1 MMLIRR
7 IAVRNF
13 RKLLHGSEI
22 DELEPGLTVIVGDNE
37 EGKSTLLKALQSAF
51 FDRYKLTGDAA
62 NDMQPFGSEVRPEV
76 EVDFEVGQTSYRL
89 KKGFLQSSSALLE
102 SNGDRWKND
111 SAEDQL
117 RDLLGFSSPGRGAAK
132 EEHRGLSGLLWVE
145 QGKAFAPLQLNQDTR
160 NALHEAIEG
169 EVGQVTGGERGR
181 KLLEAVTRKYDTYYT
196 PTRREKKGLKD
207 TRGEVESL
215 KTQVESLESE
225 VAQYDYKVDTLA
237 KLKNN
242 LVSYESED
250 RLSQARAEV
259 QEAQNAAR
267 ELEAVEAK
275 ITTAEAR
282 LKEAKTTFEF
292 AQAALKTRKDKVER
306 LQEVETEAEPVS
318 RNVENLN
325 EELRLTTEARDR
337 AEDRLRV
344 TSAALEN
351 AESNRTAAE
360 RERERAEITVS
371 LEELDGRIQRARDI
385 QTETAR
391 DRETAAGIPIDEATL
406 ARLHEKDRELENKR
420 AALEAVATTL
430 DFSPSEDQS
439 VNVDGQTWDVGKQR
453 RVTEKTTLEL
463 EGFGLLVITPGGE
476 DIRARRAAVEELR
489 RSLDADLQR
498 VGYDSIEAAETAW
511 SGKNALQTRI
521 EQAQARLDEIV
532 PEGLEELQTRAD
544 DLREQLGAVKAL
556 LSDPISPP
564 CSVRKAQEV
573 EKATLSREV
582 DARAAQ
588 TAAGEQLKAEE
599 KNFSEVQERRT
610 GATSTLAQLE
620 KEIKRLRNDLDN
632 SRQDKADVDLER
644 DVAAASKIYD
654 TRVIELDKLKTQRER
669 MSPDLVQ
676 AELERSQDAY
686 EKLQKQIAND
696 KERTD
701 KLEGELR
708 GIGQNGLGEA
718 VQQKRGEL
726 EVATQN
732 LARLELDAKAWA
744 LLRDTLQQAE
754 REAKEKFL
762 APVTERLEP
771 YMKLIFPGTD
781 LQLDEEKMEIA
792 ALRRVH
798 KEPFASLS
806 IGTREQIA
814 VLARLALAD
823 LLHQKG
829 KPVVLIL
836 DDALVNCDDERF
848 NRMALALRKAAENVQ
863 IIILTCHEV
872 RYEAALGATM
882 VRLMNCKVAAA

>member
-1 MMLIRR
+1 MQIRR

-13 RKLLHGSEI
+13 RKLLHRVEI
-22 DELEPGLTVIVGDNE
+22 NELKLGLTVIVGDNE

-51 FDRYKLTGDAA
+51 FDKYNLSDPPTNDMLPFGSKVQPQVEVEFKIAQTAYKLTKR
-62 NDMQPFGSEVRPEV
+62 FRESK
-76 EVDFEVGQTSYRL
+76 F
-89 KKGFLQSSSALLE
+89 ALLE
-102 SNGDRWKND
+102 SDGPPLKND
-111 SAEDQL
+111 SAENQL
-117 RDLLGFSSPGRGAAK
+117 RNLLGFSSPNRGVAK

-181 KLLEAVTRKYDTYYT
+181 KLLTVVYEKCNEYFT
-196 PTRREKKGLKD
+196 PKRRSEKGELKAAR
-207 TRGEVESL
+207 TKVELLNGEV
-215 KTQVESLESE
+215 QRIESE
-225 VAQYDYKVDTLA
+225 LAQYADKVDILE
-237 KLKNN
+237 KLKNT
-242 LVSYESED
+242 LTSYESED
-250 RLSQARAEV
+250 RLAQA
-259 QEAQNAAR
+259 QTDMQKAQNAAR

-275 ITTAEAR
+275 IMTAEAR
-282 LKEAKTTFEF
+282 LKEAKTAFEF
-292 AQAALKTRKDKVER
+292 AQAALKTRRDKVER
-306 LQEVETEAEPVS
+306 LQDVETEAEPVT

-325 EELRLTTEARDR
+325 EELRLATEARDR
-337 AEDRLRV
+337 AEDRLRGR
-344 TSAALEN
+344 SAALEN
-351 AESNRTAAE
+351 AESNRIAAE
-360 RERERAEITVS
+360 RERERAEITGS

-385 QTETAR
+385 RTETAR

-406 ARLHEKDRELENKR
+406 ATLHEKDRELENKR

-430 DFSPSEDQS
+430 DFSPSDDQS

-463 EGFGLLVITPGGE
+463 EGFGSLVITPGGE
-476 DIRARRAAVEELR
+476 DIRARRADVEELQ

-498 VGYDSIEAAETAW
+498 VGYGSIEAAETAW
-511 SGKNALQTRI
+511 SEKNALQTRI
-521 EQAQARLDEIV
+521 EQAQARLAEIV
-532 PEGLEELQTRAD
+532 PEGLEELQAHAD

-556 LSDPISPP
+556 LSDPASPP
-564 CSVRKAQEV
+564 CSVRKAKEV
-573 EKATLSREV
+573 EKAALSREA
-582 DARAAQ
+582 DARAEQ

-599 KNFSEVQERRT
+599 KNFSEIQERRT
-610 GATSTLAQLE
+610 GATSTFAQLE

-654 TRVIELDKLKTQRER
+654 TQVIELDKLETQRER

-686 EKLQKQIAND
+686 EKLRKQIAND
-696 KERTD
+696 KERAD

-718 VQQKRGEL
+718 AQQKRGEL

-762 APVTERLEP
+762 APVTERLQP
-771 YMKLIFPGTD
+771 YMKLVFPGTD

-823 LLHQKG
+823 LLHEKG

-848 NRMALALRKAAENVQ
+848 KRMAIALRKAAENVQ
-863 IIILTCHEV
+863 IIILTCHEA
-872 RYEAALGATM
+872 RYRSLGAPM
-882 VRLMNCKVAAA
+882 KRLMDCKGAAA